1 MIGAGALRQ
10 DNRLRAKA
18 KANAA
23 FYKMVPT
30 DLPSRQALRSAARLR
45 ARRLPGARARMIP
58 APGPAP
64 KRLTMKQLM
73 RSKRIRS
80 DRAATLRGGCGR
92 PTTRFLRGGSARKA
106 A

>member
-23 FYKMVPT
+23 FYKMVPA
-30 DLPSRQALRSAARLR
+30 DFPSRQALRSAARLR
-45 ARRLPGARARMIP
+45 MRRLPGARARMIP

-64 KRLTMKQLM
+64 KRLTMKQIM
-73 RSKRIRS
+73 RCKAIRS
-80 DRAATLRGGCGR
+80 DRAATLAGGGGR
-92 PTTRFLRGGSARKA
+92 PLGRFLRGAPARKA